1 MARQQRRLRAATELP
16 VVIQKPSNYSKEKP
30 VFSFEY
36 LEDKLLA
43 KPKLNQDLYR
53 DLLVRL
59 KSLSQLGWNEIN
71 KSQKHSFGYEL
82 IPTGCFIPKM
92 PATITPDTDKLMV
105 FRADGANHVFAGF
118 RRDDVFFIVF
128 VEADFNKLYRHSR

>member
-1 MARQQRRLRAATELP
+1 MAKRLRPATEQP
-16 VVIQKPSNYSKEKP
+16 VVIQKPSSYTKEKP

-36 LEDKLLA
+36 MEERLLA

-59 KSLSQLGWNEIN
+59 KCLSQLGWNEIN
-71 KSQKHSFGYEL
+71 KSPRHGYGFEL
-82 IPTGCFIPKM
+82 IPTGSFIPKM
-92 PATITPDTDKLMV
+92 PAVITPDTDKLMV

-128 VEADFNKLYRHSR
+128 IEADFNTLYYHGSK

>member
-1 MARQQRRLRAATELP
+1 MAKQKRLRPAAEP
-16 VVIQKPSNYSKEKP
+16 SVVIQKPTNYSKEKP

-43 KPKLNQDLYR
+43 KPKRNQDLYK
-53 DLLVRL
+53 DLLIRL

-71 KSQKHSFGYEL
+71 KSQRHGYGYEF
-82 IPTGCFIPKM
+82 IPTASFIPTM
-92 PATITPDTDKLMV
+92 PAVITPDTDKLMV

-128 VEADFNKLYRHSR
+128 VEADFNQLYRHGS

>member
-1 MARQQRRLRAATELP
+1 MAKQKRLRPATEP
-16 VVIQKPSNYSKEKP
+16 SVVIQKPTNYSKEKP

-43 KPKLNQDLYR
+43 KPKRNQDLYR

-71 KSQKHSFGYEL
+71 KSQRHGYGYEF
-82 IPTGCFIPKM
+82 IPTVSFIPKM
-92 PATITPDTDKLMV
+92 PAVITPDTDKLMV

-118 RRDDVFFIVF
+118 RRDDVFFVVF
-128 VEADFNKLYRHSR
+128 VEADFNQLYRHDR